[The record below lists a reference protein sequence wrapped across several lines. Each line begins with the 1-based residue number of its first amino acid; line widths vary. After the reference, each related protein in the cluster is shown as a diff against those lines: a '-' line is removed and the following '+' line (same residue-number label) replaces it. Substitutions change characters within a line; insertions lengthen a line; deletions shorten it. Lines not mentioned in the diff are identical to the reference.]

1 MTPRRP
7 YIGRFAPSPTGR
19 LHLGSMVAAVASW
32 LDAKVH
38 GGAWLLRMEDLDPPR
53 EVEGAADD
61 ILRTLEGFG
70 LTWDGP
76 VVFQSQRHALY
87 QPKNDQFGRMLIQ
100 PVSQFLPI
108 HIHCMLGL

>member
-1 MTPRRP
+1 
-7 YIGRFAPSPTGR
+7 
-19 LHLGSMVAAVASW
+19 MVAAVASW

-38 GGAWLLRMEDLDPPR
+38 GGKWLVRMDDLDPPR

-76 VVFQSQRHALY
+76 VVYQSYRHEKFSAAL
-87 QPKNDQFGRMLIQ
+87 D
-100 PVSQFLPI
+100 
-108 HIHCMLGL
+108 

>member
-1 MTPRRP
+1 
-7 YIGRFAPSPTGR
+7 
-19 LHLGSMVAAVASW
+19 MVAAVASW

-38 GGAWLLRMEDLDPPR
+38 GGKCLVRMDDLDPPR

-76 VVFQSQRHALY
+76 VVYQSDRHEKYRAALDEMM
-87 QPKNDQFGRMLIQ
+87 QSDFSKVGFKFIRTPNSLD
-100 PVSQFLPI
+100 PFL
-108 HIHCMLGL
+108 